1 MIHQAARLLQ
11 VLRRLSFRRPP
22 ELRLWR
28 QREDKTLNHNVKFTA
43 AFSAVLAGAWV
54 FAAPCAIA
62 APAYTQGITAD
73 TFAGKLTGAEVNGGA
88 TLQWLGVPYAKPPVG
103 ALRWKAAQPLDAS
116 SAPVDATK
124 PGPLCPQ
131 IASGKYVGNEDCL
144 TLDISRPNSAETG
157 LPVLVYIHGG
167 NNQGGTSQEIDAK
180 TLAVTAD
187 AVVVS
192 INYRLGL
199 LGFNSLPALRTGSVE
214 ENSGNF
220 SLLDMS
226 HALGWIK
233 DNIGA
238 FGGDGGN
245 ITVSGFSAGGRD
257 VMAMLISPIFKGQFQ
272 KAISLSGGMTIADQ
286 EASAGLTAKALAPLV
301 VADKV
306 RADEAEA
313 EAWLKTASPDVVAY
327 LDSLTAERLAG
338 LMTNAGIRMAAFP
351 HLFNDGTVLP
361 KDGFATKTYNA
372 VPLLM
377 FTSSNEFTLFA
388 RGDAEFAAVK
398 DDELMADPAKLA
410 NFTFAANYGSKL
422 YELFN
427 AQDSA
432 EAMVD
437 RYKAPIYTL
446 RFAWGRDRAI
456 VGDRMGTLYGSFHGV
471 WIPFVTSTTTGFS
484 GVFPQVFDNDGV
496 RDGADKLGRYLKSFL
511 RTGNPNADGL
521 VEWKPWQA
529 AKTGPTQLVLDADA
543 KAATFTQT
551 EQRTDYDAVLAAMQA
566 DTSIPDADKKR
577 LIEKVLNGRWFSH
590 RLDQHFGNTS
600 PWIGVQ

>member
-1 MIHQAARLLQ
+1 MNRHAKPTD
-11 VLRRLSFRRPP
+11 V
-22 ELRLWR
+22 
-28 QREDKTLNHNVKFTA
+28 FTA
-43 AFSAVLAGAWV
+43 ALAGAWF
-54 FAAPCAIA
+54 FAAPFAIA
-62 APAYTQGITAD
+62 TAEAASAYSKGITAE
-73 TFAGKLTGAEVNGGA
+73 TVAGKLTGIEVNDGA

-116 SAPVDATK
+116 TATIDTTK
-124 PGPLCPQ
+124 AGPLCPQ
-131 IASGKYVGNEDCL
+131 IASGKYVGSEDCL

-180 TLAVTAD
+180 QLAVTAK

-199 LGFNSLPALRTGSVE
+199 LGFNSLPALRTGSAE

-220 SLLDMS
+220 SLLDIS
-226 HALGWIK
+226 QSLTWIK

-238 FGGDGGN
+238 FGGDGDN

-286 EASAGLTAKALAPLV
+286 DASAGLTAKALAPLV

-306 RADEAEA
+306 KADVEQA
-313 EAWLKTASPDVVAY
+313 EAWLNTASPDVVAY
-327 LDSLTAERLAG
+327 LNGLTAERLAG
-338 LMTNAGIRMAAFP
+338 LMTNAGIRMAVFP

-361 KDGFATKTYNA
+361 KEGFATASYNA

-377 FTSSNEFTLFA
+377 LTSSNEFSLFA
-388 RGDAEFAAVK
+388 RGDAEFAPVK

-410 NFTFAANYGSKL
+410 NFTFAAGYGSKL

-432 EAMVD
+432 EAMID

-446 RFAWGRDRAI
+446 RFAWGRDRVL
-456 VGDRMGTLYGSFHGV
+456 VGDRMATLYGSFHGV

-484 GVFPQVFDNDGV
+484 GVFPKAFDNDGV

-529 AKTGPTQLVLDADA
+529 ATSGPTQLVLDADA
-543 KAATFTQT
+543 KAATFAMT
-551 EQRTDYDAVLAAMQA
+551 EERTDYDAVLAAMEA
-566 DTSIPDADKKR
+566 DTSIPEADKTR
-577 LIEKVLNGRWFSH
+577 LIEKVLSGRWFSH
-590 RLDQHFGNTS
+590 RLDQHFDNTS

>member
-1 MIHQAARLLQ
+1 MKSQLKPTSSLAIA
-11 VLRRLSFRRPP
+11 
-22 ELRLWR
+22 
-28 QREDKTLNHNVKFTA
+28 
-43 AFSAVLAGAWV
+43 LAGAWL
-54 FAAPCAIA
+54 FAAPFAIIA
-62 APAYTQGITAD
+62 ANAASPYTQGITAE
-73 TFAGKLTGAEVNGGA
+73 TAAGKLTGVEVNDGA
-88 TLQWLGVPYAKPPVG
+88 TLQWLGVPYAKAPVG

-116 SAPVDATK
+116 SAPIDATK
-124 PGPLCPQ
+124 AGPLCPQ
-131 IASGKYVGNEDCL
+131 IASGKFVGSEDCL
-144 TLDISRPNSAETG
+144 TLDISRPNSAEAG

-180 TLAVTAD
+180 QLAVTAK

-199 LGFNSLPALRTGSVE
+199 LGFNSLPALRTGSAE

-220 SLLDMS
+220 SLLDIS
-226 HALGWIK
+226 HSLTWIK

-257 VMAMLISPIFKGQFQ
+257 VMAMLISPLFKGQFQ
-272 KAISLSGGMTIADQ
+272 KAISLSGGMTIAAQD
-286 EASAGLTAKALAPLV
+286 ASAKLTAKALVPLV
-301 VADKV
+301 VADKIK
-306 RADEAEA
+306 DDAELA
-313 EAWLKTASPDVVAY
+313 EAWLLSASPEVATY
-327 LDSLTAERLAG
+327 LNGLSAERLAG
-338 LMTNAGIRMAAFP
+338 LMTNAGIRMAVFP

-361 KDGFATKTYNA
+361 NDGFATATYNA

-377 FTSSNEFTLFA
+377 LTSSNEFSLFA
-388 RGDAEFAAVK
+388 RSDAEFAAVK

-427 AQDSA
+427 AAESA

-484 GVFPQVFDNDGV
+484 GVFPQAFDNDGV

-511 RTGNPNADGL
+511 WTGNPNADGL
-521 VEWKPWQA
+521 VEWKPWEA
-529 AKTGPTQLVLDADA
+529 AKSGPTQMVLDADA
-543 KAATFTQT
+543 KAASFTMT
-551 EQRTDYDAVLAAMQA
+551 EERTEYDAVLAALKA
-566 DTSIPDADKKR
+566 DTSVPDADKKR
-577 LIEKVLNGRWFSH
+577 LIEKVLSGRWFSH
-590 RLDQHFGNTS
+590 RLDQHFGNSS